1 MDRSKYMRAPDAQ
14 LNLVWWLDQVA
25 AAPDEAAVMTIVAQF
40 IAAWPPAKI
49 EEMPVASRPGR
60 LATPD
65 DVSSYATAL
74 VRAELGGVANG
85 APQVHA
91 MYMFFTDATTRLSRF
106 AAAKQRES
114 DIPRLYILPRDEM

>member
-25 AAPDEAAVMTIVAQF
+25 AAPETTAVMTIVTQF
-40 IAAWPPAKI
+40 IAAWPPGKI
-49 EEMPVASRPGR
+49 AEMPHGCRPGR

-65 DVSSYATAL
+65 DVGTYATAL
-74 VRAELGGVANG
+74 ARAELAGVDG

-91 MYMFFTDATTRLSRF
+91 MYLFFTEVSARISRLE
-106 AAAKQRES
+106 AARQREGWS
-114 DIPRLYILPRDEM
+114 SRLYLPSSDDQ